1 MKKKNILASEFF
13 SAGRNRHY
21 FADVIRSDNND
32 NYIQL
37 TRSDKQADGSY
48 KRSSLIVFEEN
59 FSELI
64 TLLTSVFHA
73 AAYAERGYQTVE
85 DIAEENSAVSGIK
98 AMPEEARPREK
109 LLANGSESLRDDEL
123 LAILLGSGTPGESA
137 IELAGRML
145 SDLGGDVKELKQVSL
160 SWLCRYKGMGLA
172 KASAVLA
179 ALEVSRRMNKNVQP
193 ECKTVY
199 LIRRPWDDAD
209 DLPFVRNN

>member
-37 TRSDKQADGSY
+37 TRSDKLADGSY

-73 AAYAERGYQTVE
+73 AAYQERGYQTVQ
-85 DIAEENSAVSGIK
+85 DIAEENRVVSGIK
-98 AMPEEARPREK
+98 AMPEDARPREK
-109 LLANGSESLRDDEL
+109 LLANGSESLRDEEL

-145 SDLGGDVKELKQVSL
+145 SDLGGDVKELKEVGL
-160 SWLCRYKGMGLA
+160 AWLCRYKGMGLA

-179 ALEVSRRMNKNVQP
+179 ALELSRRMNTPVQT
-193 ECKTVY
+193 EFKTVY
-199 LIRRPWDDAD
+199 MIRRPWDDGD
-209 DLPFVRNN
+209 ELPFCRQN